1 MSHRRTSILAGEP
14 VHSGPVAEIRAPW
27 DGEVV
32 TEVVQVDAE
41 GLDSAIAS
49 ASEAFAATRSLAPYQ
64 RTEILDRVVVGIER
78 RSAELAA
85 AIRDEAGKPDKFA
98 KGEVA
103 RAMSTFRFAAHEARR
118 EGGEI
123 LPLDAVPQG
132 AGRMGLVRRVPRGP
146 VGAISPFN
154 FPLNLMAHKLA
165 PAIAVGAPFVGKPPS
180 AAPSASIILGEIILE
195 AGYPAQAVHIV
206 SCAARVADA
215 LVTDDRMGV
224 LSFTGS
230 PEVGWD
236 MKARCGRKQVILELG
251 GNAAVVVEP
260 DADLDWAVS
269 RLAVGAYAYAGQVCI
284 SVQRILVHE
293 AIYDE
298 FAARFRTEVT
308 ERLPWGDPRDPA
320 VVSGPMI
327 KQSEADRIRAWIDE
341 AVAAGVSC
349 ASAGERS
356 EGTLVPPMVFEGV
369 PAGMRLLDQEA
380 FGPVV
385 CLQPYRTFE
394 EGLAEVNRSR
404 YGLQAGVFTRDI
416 RKVFQAWDTLVVGGV
431 IHDDYPTFRVD
442 NMPYGGV
449 KDSGF
454 GREGVRDAMEA
465 FTEPSLLAMRLRD

>member
-1 MSHRRTSILAGEP
+1 MSKRRSSILAGEP
-14 VHSGPVAEIRAPW
+14 VHAGPVAEIRAPW

-32 TEVVQVDAE
+32 TEVVQLDAE
-41 GLDSAIAS
+41 GLDLAMARAS
-49 ASEAFAATRSLAPYQ
+49 DALAVTRSLAPYQ
-64 RTEILDRVVVGIER
+64 RAEILDRVVAGIEGR
-78 RSAELAA
+78 KEELAE
-85 AIRDEAGKPDKFA
+85 AIRDEAGKPARFA
-98 KGEVA
+98 TGEVA
-103 RAMSTFRFAAHEARR
+103 RAMNTFQFAAIEVRR

-123 LPLDAVPQG
+123 LPLDAVAQG
-132 AGRMGLVRRVPRGP
+132 AGRTGLVRRVPRGP

-195 AGYPAQAVHIV
+195 AGYPPQAVHIV

-251 GNAAVVVEP
+251 GNAAAVVEP
-260 DADLDWAVS
+260 DADLDWTVP

-293 AIYDE
+293 AIHDA
-298 FAARFRTEVT
+298 FAERFRAHVT
-308 ERLPWGDPRDPA
+308 GRLGWGDPRDPA

-327 KQSEADRIRAWIDE
+327 KQSEADRIRAWVEE
-341 AVAAGVSC
+341 ALAAGVSC
-349 ASAGERS
+349 TSAGPAG
-356 EGTLVPPMVFEGV
+356 EGTLVAPMILEGV
-369 PAGMRLLDQEA
+369 PAGTRVLDQEA

-416 RKVFQAWDTLVVGGV
+416 RKVFRAWEVLEVGGV

-442 NMPYGGV
+442 HMPYGGV

-465 FTEPSLLAMRLRD
+465 FTEPRLLALRLRD

>member
-1 MSHRRTSILAGEP
+1 MSHRRSSIVAGEP
-14 VHSGPVAEIRAPW
+14 VHPGPIAQIRAPW

-41 GLDSAIAS
+41 GLDSAIAH
-49 ASEAFAATRSLAPYQ
+49 ASKAFETTRALAPYQ
-64 RTEILDRVVVGIER
+64 RAAVLDRVVEGIGR
-78 RSAELAA
+78 RKEELAA
-85 AIRDEAGKPDKFA
+85 AIRDEAGKPVKFA

-103 RAMSTFRFAAHEARR
+103 RAMNTFQFAALEVRR

-123 LPLDAVPQG
+123 LPLDAVVQG

-165 PAIAVGAPFVGKPPS
+165 PAIAVGAPIVGKPPS

-195 AGYPAQAVHIV
+195 AGYPRQAVNIV

-215 LVTDDRMGV
+215 LVTDDRMAV
-224 LSFTGS
+224 VSFTGS

-236 MKARCGRKQVILELG
+236 MKARCGRKQIILELG
-251 GNAAVVVEP
+251 GNAAAVVEP
-260 DADLDWAVS
+260 DADLDWAVP

-284 SVQRILVHE
+284 SVQRILVHD
-293 AIYDE
+293 AIYDA
-298 FAARFRTEVT
+298 FAERFRTEVS
-308 ERLPWGDPRDPA
+308 ERLSWGDPRDPDC
-320 VVSGPMI
+320 VSGPMI
-327 KQSEADRIRAWIDE
+327 KQSEADRIRAWMDE
-341 AVAAGVSC
+341 AIAAKVSC
-349 ASAGERS
+349 VSAGERS
-356 EGTLVPPMVFEGV
+356 TGTLVAPTVFEDV
-369 PAGMRLLDQEA
+369 PTGTRVLDQEA

-385 CLQPYRTFE
+385 CLQRYGTFE
-394 EGLAEVNRSR
+394 EALTEVNRSR

-416 RKVFQAWDTLVVGGV
+416 RKVFQAWDTLEVGGV

-442 NMPYGGV
+442 HMPYGGV

-454 GREGVRDAMEA
+454 GREGVRDAMET
-465 FTEPSLLAMRLRD
+465 FTEPRLLGLRLRD